1 MINLCGTLTVLLG
14 STYEHCLSSLSSVTP
29 KPGGQTCFCVRISPG
44 PAYPRMAWHPAHPPV
59 TKPPVWFQGRISP
72 LDQWE
77 GCQCFALGPDSSWV
91 LESLLCGGLLS
102 GCSPHPAQSLGH
114 WTSGYWLRSWGRT
127 AEGYQGRPLG
137 SLSFDLCWALLLQLP
152 RCRHLQSGCHA
163 VEALT
168 SWCSTLIVCL
178 LASALSM
185 LFTSQWRGDE
195 E

>member
-1 MINLCGTLTVLLG
+1 MLRDTEVTLSDSVLQMDLPAILSTILIVLVIMWLKCLFFLNSRESG
-14 STYEHCLSSLSSVTP
+14 SSCS
-29 KPGGQTCFCVRISPG
+29 
-44 PAYPRMAWHPAHPPV
+44 
-59 TKPPVWFQGRISP
+59 WFQGCISP

-102 GCSPHPAQSLGH
+102 GCSPQPAQLLGP
-114 WTSGYWLRSWGRT
+114 WTSGYWLRSWGHT

-152 RCRHLQSGCHA
+152 RRRHLQSGCHA

-185 LFTSQWRGDE
+185 LFTSQWGGNE
-195 E
+195 G